1 MGVRWAFVRNRLH
14 NPHNMGV
21 CDSRARVPTADPG
34 SAIDGA
40 DVHASIQ
47 SKLLKRLPSVR
58 RSNQSAEPDTA
69 ELQSRASLLN
79 SKDERRSNGS
89 DVVRPINQPSN
100 RRTSLKS
107 RASLTSVGSIPENET
122 VKPRPMSV
130 KAINRLQKAYSF
142 KKPAAAV
149 PDEKIDALY
158 LLFEDEEMDFDL
170 AMSQEVMR
178 KKTRR
183 FTKDSGGSSTT
194 QNTTDDSEHGG
205 GSLVLAITAPLADEE
220 QTARKTIAKVLL
232 KYDDA
237 VSPVPAKVQRSASVK
252 AVKRPGRSFFKSRS
266 KSYVATEALE
276 AQDPIEMTEGM
287 INLLDCIANLET
299 RNQLVHRL
307 MGLEGGLSV
316 LVRFI
321 SAVEQYEACAATP
334 GEQKRMGE
342 KIVAIFLEDEQG
354 RFAITVSDETRKHLV
369 VDGFLIFLPYAK
381 LEVLHMLAQN
391 EQVVDMVG
399 EGGVVFKPP
408 PASPSP
414 AQ

>member
-1 MGVRWAFVRNRLH
+1 
-14 NPHNMGV
+14 MGV
-21 CDSRARVPTADPG
+21 CESRARLPTADRG
-34 SAIDGA
+34 NSNGGGG
-40 DVHASIQ
+40 DVHASVQ
-47 SKLLKRLPSVR
+47 SKLLKRLPSAR
-58 RSNQSAEPDTA
+58 RSNQSADPETA
-69 ELQSRASLLN
+69 TGSELQSRASLLT
-79 SKDERRSNGS
+79 SRDERRSNGS

-122 VKPRPMSV
+122 VKPRPLSV

-170 AMSQEVMR
+170 AMSQEVIR

-183 FTKDSGGSSTT
+183 FTKDSAGSSTH
-194 QNTTDDSEHGG
+194 NTAMTEDSENG
-205 GSLVLAITAPLADEE
+205 GSLVLAAAAMDDE

-232 KYDDA
+232 KYDDS

-276 AQDPIEMTEGM
+276 AQDPIEMTESM
-287 INLLDCIANLET
+287 INLLDCIANLDT

-321 SAVEQYEACAATP
+321 SAVEQYEASAANP

-354 RFAITVSDETRKHLV
+354 RFAITVKDDTRKHLV

-381 LEVLHMLAQN
+381 LEVLHELAQN

-399 EGGVVFKPP
+399 EGGVVFKPAPATPP
-408 PASPSP
+408 PA
-414 AQ
+414 Q